1 MEIIYK
7 SIKLYYIDDY
17 PSKEKF
23 GIGGCLIT
31 HATEEN
37 ANKIMTIM
45 SDIRNKTMNFLFGM
59 NPEYKPGWYKE
70 DIKIDN
76 NLYCGCWPF
85 ETKKL
90 DDETYVVKLYY
101 DRKEEN

>member
-37 ANKIMTIM
+37 ADKIMHIM
-45 SDIRNKTMNFLFGM
+45 SEMRNKTVDKS
-59 NPEYKPGWYKE
+59 EWYKE
-70 DIKIDN
+70 DITIGN
-76 NLYCGCWPF
+76 NAYCGCWPF

-101 DRKEEN
+101 DKRIDK

>member
-23 GIGGCLIT
+23 GVGGCLIT

-45 SDIRNKTMNFLFGM
+45 SDIRNLLFGV
-59 NPEYKPGWYKE
+59 NSDYKPGWYKE
-70 DIKIDN
+70 DITIGN

-101 DRKEEN
+101 DKRIEK